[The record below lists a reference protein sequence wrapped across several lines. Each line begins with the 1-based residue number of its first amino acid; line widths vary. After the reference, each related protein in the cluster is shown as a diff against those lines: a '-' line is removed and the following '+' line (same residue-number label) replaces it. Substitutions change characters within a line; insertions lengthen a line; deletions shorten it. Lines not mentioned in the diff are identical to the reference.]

1 MTVSSDLMARVA
13 AAQAA
18 DQASASDFLGA
29 DGAGRSELLDAFD
42 QLADEGIEKH
52 DNLVFEKSDSNAID
66 VLRPTRLI
74 IGASTFL
81 GEAGLRPATTEEIQ
95 KRIIIKLNADALTEA
110 QFQTLVT
117 DFATFLTG
125 EAFVVQ
131 TSLVSDRA
139 DMKVDWT

>member
-1 MTVSSDLMARVA
+1 MTASSDLMARVA

-18 DQASASDFLGA
+18 DQVSASDFLGVN
-29 DGAGRSELLDAFD
+29 GLGRQEILDAFD
-42 QLADEGIEKH
+42 QLADLGIQKH
-52 DNLVFEKSDSNAID
+52 DNLVFEQSDSNAID

-81 GEAGLRPATTEEIQ
+81 GVKGLRPATAEEIE
-95 KRIIIKLNADALTEA
+95 KRIIVRLNADALTSD
-110 QFQTLVT
+110 QFQTVVT

-125 EAFVVQ
+125 EAFSVQ
-131 TSLVSDRA
+131 TTLASDRA

>member
-1 MTVSSDLMARVA
+1 MTAASDLMARVA

-18 DQASASDFLGA
+18 DQTSAEDFLGVN
-29 DGAGRSELLDAFD
+29 GIGRTELLDAFD
-42 QLADEGIEKH
+42 QLADLGIQKH
-52 DNLVFEKSDSNAID
+52 DNIVFKKSDSNAID

-81 GEAGLRPATTEEIQ
+81 GTEGLRPATPEEIE
-95 KRIIIKLNADALTEA
+95 KRIIVKLNADALTEA

-125 EAFVVQ
+125 EGFVVQ
-131 TSLVSDRA
+131 TSLASDRA